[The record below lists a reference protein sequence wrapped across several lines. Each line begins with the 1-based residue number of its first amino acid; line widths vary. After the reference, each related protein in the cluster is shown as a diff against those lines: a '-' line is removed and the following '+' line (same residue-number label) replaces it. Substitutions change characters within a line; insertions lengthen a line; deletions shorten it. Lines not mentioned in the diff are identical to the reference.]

1 METHELLH
9 VVKLASINMSYLRE
23 YVFFGGLYL
32 QKICFSFAMHAKDYN
47 CILENVFSLVSKM
60 SI

>member
-1 METHELLH
+1 MKTCKLLR

-23 YVFFGGLYL
+23 YVFLGLFCKRYVFLL
-32 QKICFSFAMHAKDYN
+32 QMHAKDYN